1 MADLRAEI
9 NRRRG
14 AEDNCITIEH
24 QRERH
29 QNIEGRNLEND
40 FDSHALVR
48 GSLVAH
54 APCFPT
60 SPGVSRG
67 GGAWRLA
74 YTCVW
79 WSDHTS
85 STPIYRRSMMGPSTP
100 LNFCRSTP
108 PPFSL

>member
-67 GGAWRLA
+67 GGGGVHGAWPTPVYGGLA
-74 YTCVW
+74 TQVL
-79 WSDHTS
+79 
-85 STPIYRRSMMGPSTP
+85 PPST
-100 LNFCRSTP
+100 REV
-108 PPFSL
+108 